1 MNSSDVNMLI
11 YELFR
16 RDDILMNKNYIE
28 TNSKTPEDKY
38 YYLVETYYI
47 PDRWLKE
54 IFGLSNDSLDYIK
67 KKYKKGVTSPKGIF
81 RDAFLSFEIKR
92 LFIAY
97 VPDQVCVINGQR
109 LLSTKPDIIS
119 VLLKSYLMLGTDVR
133 SLYLKYKATIEFYIN
148 SDELVFVDMYA
159 FKIFLRKLP
168 FVLWLG
174 LISLGIVS

>member
-1 MNSSDVNMLI
+1 MIIDLLIEQYKKLTVGLTEVDILQIILCYSNEYFFEQISHWTWVSLYSDIDVLRKQEFHIILMQYELLNYCSIPLGRRRRSIYRYFRKFFKMNSSDVNMLI

-67 KKYKKGVTSPKGIF
+67 KKYKKGVTSPKGI
-81 RDAFLSFEIKR
+81 
-92 LFIAY
+92 
-97 VPDQVCVINGQR
+97 
-109 LLSTKPDIIS
+109 
-119 VLLKSYLMLGTDVR
+119 
-133 SLYLKYKATIEFYIN
+133 
-148 SDELVFVDMYA
+148 
-159 FKIFLRKLP
+159 
-168 FVLWLG
+168 
-174 LISLGIVS
+174 